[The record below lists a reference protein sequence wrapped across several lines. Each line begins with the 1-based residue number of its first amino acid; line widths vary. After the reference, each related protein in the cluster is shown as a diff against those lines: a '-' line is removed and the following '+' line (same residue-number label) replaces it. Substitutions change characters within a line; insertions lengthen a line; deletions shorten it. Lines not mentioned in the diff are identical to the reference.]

1 MEACNY
7 GISNDRIIR
16 DVLIISCNSN
26 SARDKIIQK
35 GEGITLN
42 EVIEI
47 IQTEESTNSTI
58 QQFQEIQ
65 KQAVIQQI
73 NYASYERNK
82 RCRKPNNST
91 SSKQNSS
98 STGSKKQCFRCGE
111 PYSKKHQEE
120 CRAKNAKC
128 DACDKIG
135 HFKKCCKKLGNFPN
149 DNPNQQNQ
157 SSSTGRM
164 KMLHQQFH

>member
-82 RCRKPNNST
+82 R
-91 SSKQNSS
+91 
-98 STGSKKQCFRCGE
+98 
-111 PYSKKHQEE
+111 
-120 CRAKNAKC
+120 
-128 DACDKIG
+128 
-135 HFKKCCKKLGNFPN
+135 
-149 DNPNQQNQ
+149 
-157 SSSTGRM
+157 
-164 KMLHQQFH
+164 